1 MKTLVLVAL
10 LVIAGCSYAGT
21 LTIVPDST
29 SSMGKQKQIDDEID
43 RRRAAKRARIDAG
56 LEPAPV
62 RPIIIQQRPRY
73 QDPPRTNFTCRPN
86 GVGGL
91 SCY

>member
-10 LVIAGCSYAGT
+10 LVIAGYSYAGT

-56 LEPAPV
+56 LEPATV
-62 RPIIIQQRPRY
+62 RPIIIQQKAKAHMDCYAYGNRR
-73 QDPPRTNFTCRPN
+73 QF
-86 GVGGL
+86 L
-91 SCY
+91 SCD